1 MRRTKIVCTIG
12 PSSNRRGV
20 IEKLLR
26 AGMDV
31 ARLNFSHGTHEQH
44 AQAITDLRAMAA
56 KHGRPLALLQDLS
69 GPKVRLGLFP
79 VASILLR
86 RGQEVGFTEQ
96 VEGEADMTAAS
107 ALEAWQKRSN
117 DTVLL
122 PLPVPPLIAALK
134 QNCQLLLD
142 DGKIALRVVRC
153 EGDPGDPKR
162 IIWAKCT
169 VGGELKPRKGVTA
182 PGVKFDVPAI
192 TAKDLD
198 DLRFGLAQGVDWVA
212 ASYVR
217 SAEDLK
223 PLFDLKAEVGHRV
236 PLIAKIEKAEA
247 VHNLASLLQVV
258 DGIMVARGDLG
269 VEMPFDEVP
278 IVQKRIILA
287 CNRAGK
293 PVITATQMLESMIQ
307 NPRPT
312 RAEATDVANAILDG
326 TDAVMLS
333 GETAAGQFPVEAV
346 QTMARIALRAE
357 AALFEDLD
365 FDRRLP
371 PPSGTTEAVARASAH
386 IATELR
392 AKAILCATTSGGTA
406 RQVAQH
412 RPRVPIIG
420 VTAEEK
426 TYRQLALTWGVQPL
440 LVERVNDTDA
450 MLQVTVDAA
459 YKARL
464 VKNGDRVVLTAG
476 VPVNNPGTTN
486 LIQVHTIG
494 EAFDPPQPTKT

>member
-1 MRRTKIVCTIG
+1 
-12 PSSNRRGV
+12 
-20 IEKLLR
+20 
-26 AGMDV
+26 MDV
-31 ARLNFSHGTHEQH
+31 ARLNFSHGTHDEH
-44 AQAITDLRAMAA
+44 AQAIADLRAMAA
-56 KHGRPLALLQDLS
+56 KLGRPLALLQDLS

-79 VASILLR
+79 VPSVTLR
-86 RGQEVGFTEQ
+86 RGQEVGFAEQ
-96 VEGEADMTAAS
+96 VAGEAEMTASS
-107 ALEAWQKRSN
+107 ALEAWQKRTG
-117 DTVLL
+117 DHMIL
-122 PLPVPPLIAALK
+122 PLPLPPLIAALK
-134 QNCQLLLD
+134 TNCQLLLD
-142 DGKIALRVVRC
+142 DGKIA
-153 EGDPGDPKR
+153 
-162 IIWAKCT
+162 CT

-192 TAKDLD
+192 TEKDLD

-217 SAEDLK
+217 SADDLK
-223 PLFDLKAEVGHRV
+223 PLFALMAEVGRKA

-247 VHNLASLLQVV
+247 VHNLASLLKVV

-357 AALFEDLD
+357 TALFENPD

-371 PPSGTTEAVARASAH
+371 APNGTTEAVARASAT

-392 AKAILCATTSGGTA
+392 AKAILCATTSGATA

-412 RPRVPIIG
+412 RPRVPIVG
-420 VTAEEK
+420 VTTEEA
-426 TYRQLALTWGVQPL
+426 TYRRLALTWGVQPL
-440 LVERVNDTDA
+440 LVGRVGDTDA

-459 YKARL
+459 HKARL
-464 VKNGDRVVLTAG
+464 VKNGDKVVLTAG

-494 EAFDPPQPTKT
+494 QDFKPPQPDTQ